1 MAPVAGSMLARSAPS
16 WRSLGIMRTAKT
28 MLALL
33 LFWLVVVPPASWVDV
48 AIGIVAAALVVTWS
62 RRFLWRHAEPYFST
76 VPVARLPR
84 FAAVMAVRIVT
95 AAVQVLAIVLNP
107 RLPIAPELIEDTV
120 AFRTEAARVT
130 YANAITAT
138 PGTLTVDVRGDT
150 FIVHCLAPALAR
162 DVTEGG
168 LARDVKRLFGEA
180 S

>member
-1 MAPVAGSMLARSAPS
+1 
-16 WRSLGIMRTAKT
+16 MRTAKT
-28 MLALL
+28 TLALL
-33 LFWLVVVPPASWVDV
+33 LFWLVVVPPGSWVDV
-48 AIGIVAAALVVTWS
+48 GVGIVAALAVVTWS

-84 FAAVMAVRIVT
+84 FAAVMVLRIVT
-95 AAVQVLAIVLNP
+95 AAVQVLALVLDP
-107 RLPIAPELIEDTV
+107 RLPIAPELLEETV
-120 AFRTEAARVT
+120 AFGSEAARVT

-150 FIVHCLAPALAR
+150 FVVHCLAPALAR
-162 DVTEGG
+162 DVTQGA